1 MVCYCLTSAA
11 AAQQSAAAPA
21 TPEPSAQTEGL
32 ANGQLANG
40 QAAGVIF
47 GSVSDSDGDLVPGA
61 RVTLISSGETGERTV
76 VTDSGGRFQFS
87 GVAAGAFEITATAKG
102 LASAKITGTLKPGAL
117 FDAPPIKLSVESTS
131 TVVTVT
137 PKTQF
142 QIAEEEVRTE
152 EKQRVLGIVPN
163 YFVTYDLHPVP
174 LTAKQKYRM
183 GLRVVIDPTHFIFS
197 AIAAGVEQ
205 ESNAFPG
212 YGSGPQGYGKRYGAD
227 LATSTTSSLLRDS
240 VYPSLFHQDPRYFYK
255 GTGTVWQRTKYA
267 LATAVICKGDNGQ
280 WEPNYSGIL
289 GNLSAGALANVYYAP
304 SDRHGAALTFEN
316 GLLSI
321 AGEGFGHLL
330 QEFVFRRFTKHA
342 PQPGTP
348 QP

>member
-1 MVCYCLTSAA
+1 M
-11 AAQQSAAAPA
+11 A
-21 TPEPSAQTEGL
+21 TGQL
-32 ANGQLANG
+32 VNGQV
-40 QAAGVIF
+40 AGVIF

-61 RVTLISSGETGERTV
+61 RVTLVSGAEKNERT
-76 VTDSGGRFQFS
+76 TITGSGGRFQFS

-102 LASAKITGTLKPGAL
+102 LASGKITGTLKPGAV
-117 FDAPPIKLSVESTS
+117 FDAPPIELRVQSTS

-137 PKTQF
+137 PQTRY
-142 QIAEEEVRTE
+142 QIAEEEVRVE

-163 YFVTYDLHPVP
+163 YFVTYDKNPVP
-174 LTAKQKYRM
+174 LTAKQKYGM

-197 AIAAGVEQ
+197 ALAAGVEQ
-205 ESNAFPG
+205 ETNAFPG

-267 LATAVICKGDNGQ
+267 LATAVICKGDNGR
-280 WEPNYSGIL
+280 WEPNYSAIL

-304 SDRHGAALTFEN
+304 SDRHGAELTFEN

-321 AGEGFGHLL
+321 AGEGFGHLM
-330 QEFVFRRFTKHA
+330 QEFVFRKFTKHA
-342 PQPGTP
+342 GQTQP
-348 QP
+348 